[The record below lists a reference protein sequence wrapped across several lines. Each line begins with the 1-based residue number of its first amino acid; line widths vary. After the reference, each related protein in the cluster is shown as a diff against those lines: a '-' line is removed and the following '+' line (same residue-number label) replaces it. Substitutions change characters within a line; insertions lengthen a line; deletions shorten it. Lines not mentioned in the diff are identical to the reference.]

1 MEANQAKT
9 LYIWVHGIP
18 YRDPE
23 VHTIA
28 APNMDLVEFRDR
40 YVDTSKD
47 YLIIRVTQACDQL
60 MRVDQTC
67 QGQRYHVTLTP
78 VEGEEALD
86 ADLFGPFA
94 VESKSGVSLTAIK
107 GIGRRYAAL
116 LHDKGHIDSV
126 QELLKEGAAPQGRVE
141 IHSRTGLSPKLILR
155 WVQLADLMRVEGVGS
170 DYSQLLWEAGITS
183 ASDLSAQEPKA
194 LLKELS
200 RVKEEQGSIRR
211 LPYPEQIADWIRK
224 ASELETLVTL

>member
-1 MEANQAKT
+1 MEANQTKT

-28 APNMDLVEFRDR
+28 APNLDLVEFRDR

-47 YLIIRVTQACDQL
+47 YLIIRVTQACDQI

-67 QGQRYHVTLTP
+67 EGQRYHVNLTP
-78 VEGEEALD
+78 VEGEEAPD
-86 ADLFGPFA
+86 TDLVGPFA
-94 VESKSGVSLTAIK
+94 VESTSGISLTAIK
-107 GIGRRYAAL
+107 GVGRRYAAL
-116 LHDKGHIDSV
+116 LHDRGHIDSV
-126 QELLKEGAAPQGRVE
+126 QELLAEGATPQGRAE
-141 IHSRTGLSPKLILR
+141 LHSQTSLSPKLILR

-170 DYSQLLWEAGITS
+170 DDSQLLLDAGITS
-183 ASDLSAQEPKA
+183 ASELAIQDPKA

-200 RVKEEQGSIRR
+200 RVKEEQGSVRGLPR
-211 LPYPEQIADWIRK
+211 LEQLADWIRK